1 MTLESEI
8 KHAEQHGLYAGSNEH
23 DACGVGFVAHI
34 KGHKSHAIVQQ
45 GLKILENLDHRGAVG
60 ADKLMGDGAGILI
73 QLPDALYR
81 EEMAKQGVDLPPPGE
96 YGVGMVFLP
105 KEHASR
111 LACEQALERAVKAEG
126 QVLLGW
132 RDVPVNRDMP
142 MSPTVR
148 AKEPI
153 LRQIF
158 IGRGNDVIVQDA
170 LERKLYVIRKT
181 ASAAIQNLHLTHS
194 KEYYVPS
201 MSSRTVVYKG
211 LLLADQVGTYYL
223 DLTDERC
230 VSALGLVHQ
239 RFSTNTFPEWPL
251 AHPYRYV
258 AHNGEINT
266 VKGNYNWMKAREGVM
281 SSPVLGADLQK
292 LYPISFA
299 DQSDTAT
306 FDNCLE
312 LLTMAGYPISQ
323 AVMMMIPEP
332 WEQHTTMDERRKA
345 FYEYHAAMLEP
356 WDGPAS
362 IVFTDGRQIGATL
375 DRNGL
380 RPSRYCV
387 TDDDLVIMASES
399 GVLPIPEHKI
409 VRKWR
414 LQPGKMFLIDL
425 EQGRMVDD
433 EEIKATLAH
442 SKPYKQWIENLRIK
456 LDDVDV
462 AKDGA
467 GRLGVR
473 AKSTDSLPGGTK
485 SSNLDLTPKLPESG
499 ATLLD
504 RQQAFG
510 YTQEDI
516 KFLMSPMA
524 ANGEEATGSMGNDS
538 PLAVLSNKN
547 KPLYNYFKQLF
558 AQVTNPPIDPIR
570 EAIVMSLVSFIG
582 PKPNLLDINQ
592 VNPPMR
598 LEVNQPVLNVADM
611 QKLRDIEAHT
621 QGKFKSYTL
630 DITYP
635 LAWGHEGVEAKLA
648 SLCAEAVDAIKSGK
662 NILIVSDR
670 AITATQVAIPALLAL
685 SAIHQHLVK
694 EGLRT
699 TAGLVVETGSAREV
713 HHFAVLAGYGAE
725 AVHPYLAMETL
736 AELSKGLPGDLST
749 EKAVYNYTK
758 AIGKGLSKIMS
769 KMGVSTYMSYCGA
782 QLFEAIG
789 LSRETIAKFF
799 TGTASQVEGM
809 GVFEIAEEALRMHR
823 AAFSDDPVLANMLDA
838 GGEYAWRVRGEDHMW
853 TPDAIAKLQHST
865 RSNNW
870 NTYKEYAQLI
880 NDQNRRHMTLRGL
893 FEFKIDPSKAIAI
906 DEVES
911 AKEIVKRFA
920 TGAMSLGSIST
931 EAHATLAVAMNRIGG
946 KSNTGEGGEDPAR
959 YRQELKGIPIKK
971 GETLKSVIG
980 EKVVEVDLP
989 LQDGDSLRSKI
1000 KQVASGRFGV
1010 TAEYLVSADQIQI
1023 KMAQG
1028 AKPGEGGQ
1036 LPGGKVSEYIGALRY
1051 SVPGVG
1057 LISPPPHHDI
1067 YSIEDLAQLIHDL
1080 KNVNPRAS
1088 VSVKLVSEV
1097 GVGTIAAG
1105 VAKAKADHVVIAG
1118 HDGGTGASPWSSIK
1132 HAGSPWE
1139 IGLAETQQTLVLNRL
1154 RGRIRVQADGQMKTG
1169 RDVVIGAL
1177 LGADEFGFATAPLV
1191 VEGCIMMRKCHLNT
1205 CPVGVATQDPVL
1217 RKKFSGKPEHVVNY
1231 FFFVAEEA
1239 RQLMAQLGVR
1249 TFDELIGRA
1258 DLLDTQKGIEHW
1270 KASGLDFNRL
1280 FYQPNVPADV
1290 PRLHVSSQEHGL
1302 EKALDVRLI
1311 EKSKAALEKGEKVQF
1326 IEVARNVNR
1335 TVGAML
1341 SGELTRLRPE
1351 GLPDDTL
1358 RIQLEGTGGQSF
1370 GAFLAKGITMYLIGD
1385 ANDYTGKGL
1394 SGGRIVVRPSIDFR
1408 GESHRNTIV
1417 GNTVLYGATTGEAFF
1432 SGVAGER
1439 FAVRLSGA
1447 TAVVEGTGDH
1457 GCEYMTGG
1465 TVAVLGKTGRNFAAG
1480 MSGGVAYVYD
1490 EDGQFASRCNTSM
1503 VSMDKVVTTAEQHLH
1518 DKAEWHV
1525 GQSDEELLKRL
1536 LQDHNRW
1543 TGSKRA
1549 RELLDHWAESRMK
1562 FVKVF
1567 PNEYKKALIER
1578 KERRLEA
1585 ATETTRAQVETNRET
1600 VGAK

>member
-1 MTLESEI
+1 TKM
-8 KHAEQHGLYAGSNEH
+8 GSDE
-23 DACGVGFVAHI
+23 
-34 KGHKSHAIVQQ
+34 
-45 GLKILENLDHRGAVG
+45 
-60 ADKLMGDGAGILI
+60 
-73 QLPDALYR
+73 
-81 EEMAKQGVDLPPPGE
+81 
-96 YGVGMVFLP
+96 
-105 KEHASR
+105 
-111 LACEQALERAVKAEG
+111 
-126 QVLLGW
+126 
-132 RDVPVNRDMP
+132 
-142 MSPTVR
+142 
-148 AKEPI
+148 
-153 LRQIF
+153 
-158 IGRGNDVIVQDA
+158 
-170 LERKLYVIRKT
+170 
-181 ASAAIQNLHLTHS
+181 ASASSASSSGLNES
-194 KEYYVPS
+194 PS
-201 MSSRTVVYKG
+201 
-211 LLLADQVGTYYL
+211 
-223 DLTDERC
+223 
-230 VSALGLVHQ
+230 
-239 RFSTNTFPEWPL
+239 
-251 AHPYRYV
+251 
-258 AHNGEINT
+258 
-266 VKGNYNWMKAREGVM
+266 
-281 SSPVLGADLQK
+281 
-292 LYPISFA
+292 
-299 DQSDTAT
+299 
-306 FDNCLE
+306 
-312 LLTMAGYPISQ
+312 
-323 AVMMMIPEP
+323 
-332 WEQHTTMDERRKA
+332 
-345 FYEYHAAMLEP
+345 
-356 WDGPAS
+356 
-362 IVFTDGRQIGATL
+362 
-375 DRNGL
+375 
-380 RPSRYCV
+380 
-387 TDDDLVIMASES
+387 
-399 GVLPIPEHKI
+399 
-409 VRKWR
+409 
-414 LQPGKMFLIDL
+414 
-425 EQGRMVDD
+425 
-433 EEIKATLAH
+433 
-442 SKPYKQWIENLRIK
+442 
-456 LDDVDV
+456 
-462 AKDGA
+462 
-467 GRLGVR
+467 
-473 AKSTDSLPGGTK
+473 
-485 SSNLDLTPKLPESG
+485 
-499 ATLLD
+499 LLD

-524 ANGEEATGSMGNDS
+524 VNGEEGTGSMGNDS

-547 KPLYNYFKQLF
+547 KSLYNYFKQLF

-570 EAIVMSLVSFIG
+570 EAIVMSLVSFVG

-598 LEVNQPVLNVADM
+598 LEVSQPVLNSADM
-611 QKLRDIEAHT
+611 RKLRDIEAQT

-635 LAWGHEGVEAKLA
+635 LAWGREGVEAKLA

-670 AITATQVAIPALLAL
+670 GISAAQVAIPAVLAL

-736 AELSKGLPGDLST
+736 AELSKNLPGDLST
-749 EKAVYNYTK
+749 DKATYNYIK

-789 LSRETIAKFF
+789 LNRATIDKFF

-823 AAFSDDPVLANMLDA
+823 AAFSDDPVLAHMLDA

-853 TPDAIAKLQHST
+853 TPDAIAKLQHAT
-865 RSNNW
+865 RANNW
-870 NTYKEYAQLI
+870 STYKEYAQLI

-893 FEFKIDPSKAIAI
+893 FEFKIDPSKAIRI
-906 DEVES
+906 DDVEP
-911 AKEIVKRFA
+911 AREIVKRFA

-946 KSNTGEGGEDPAR
+946 KSNTGEGGEDPNR
-959 YRQELKGIPIKK
+959 YRQELKGIPIKQ

-980 EKVVEVDLP
+980 DSVVEVDLP

-1036 LPGGKVSEYIGALRY
+1036 LPGGKVSEYIGQLRY

-1088 VSVKLVSEV
+1088 ISVKLVSEV

-1105 VAKAKADHVVIAG
+1105 VAKAKSDHVVIAG

-1217 RKKFSGKPEHVVNY
+1217 RQKFSGKPEHVVNY

-1270 KASGLDFNRL
+1270 KAGGLDFSRL

-1290 PRLHVSSQEHGL
+1290 PRRHVMEQDHALG
-1302 EKALDVRLI
+1302 KALDLRLI

-1326 IEVARNVNR
+1326 IETVRNVNR

-1341 SGELTRLRPE
+1341 SGELTRRHPE

-1408 GESHRNTIV
+1408 GEAVKNTIV

-1490 EDGQFASRCNTSM
+1490 EDGQFAKRCNTAM
-1503 VSMDKVVTTAEQHLH
+1503 VSLENVQPAAQQEAGGEQAL
-1518 DKAEWHV
+1518 WHG
-1525 GQSDEELLKRL
+1525 GQTDEAQLRKLLE
-1536 LQDHNRW
+1536 DHNRW

-1549 RELLDHWAESRMK
+1549 RELLDNWAEARGK

-1567 PNEYKKALIER
+1567 PLEYKRALGEMAARKTATAPARPDGKAAP
-1578 KERRLEA
+1578 KVAKA
-1585 ATETTRAQVETNRET
+1585 AA
-1600 VGAK
+1600 